1 MRADAKNAKHADADS
16 TAPAVIIHG
25 LAQAR
30 WALSKA
36 GPAGVLL
43 LSAPGAAGY
52 AGAAW
57 FLAVVTRARQDFAHA
72 RCGAALD
79 CGDAPGLALGAIR
92 AGVRTVILD
101 PSCPAFA
108 AVAAAAEE
116 ARAALWDAAP
126 EALDIGG
133 LDPKRR
139 ADQAR
144 LAAWLSAIGSPRAP
158 GMCDPG

>member
-1 MRADAKNAKHADADS
+1 MRADAKNARQTDADS
-16 TAPAVIIHG
+16 AAPAVILHG

-57 FLAVVTRARQDFAHA
+57 FLAVVAQAGEDFPAA
-72 RCGAALD
+72 RCRAALD

-92 AGVRTVILD
+92 AGARTVILD
-101 PSCPAFA
+101 PACPAFA

-116 ARAALWDAAP
+116 AGVGLWDAAP
-126 EALDIGG
+126 VALDMAA

-139 ADQAR
+139 ADHAR
-144 LAAWLSAIGSPRAP
+144 LAAWLSAIGSPREA
-158 GMCDPG
+158 GMSDPG